1 MTGKFEPYS
10 GVDLR
15 QRDTVAAN
23 LREGMLSLAGRLER
37 GLKTIISRPVVDIE
51 LREIGVRTFA
61 QFVEQQPDLADIVI
75 TECVTSSRAGGWIIE
90 RSLISHA
97 VDCIFGGNARTE
109 WFNQSKNY
117 SNLELAIRQRFLS
130 LLSSSFKV
138 GLLHDPGRS
147 TISTREE
154 RRAINAAICRL
165 TENVVF
171 VTFRVSIGDGQST
184 MTFFTPTRVLGEEQ
198 AHIPD
203 ISSFGVDPNTS
214 ASAVASGVSTTASVD
229 IPLEAQ
235 IVLCD
240 VQFSIAKLMSLSIG
254 QIIPISIDNIP
265 CTLQINGRAVFAGRH
280 GLVNGRYGMQI
291 TKVLASSAVDTNPVS
306 DFSSFE
312 TPSDN
317 SRSNVATGWSGTT

>member
-51 LREIGVRTFA
+51 LREIGVKTFA

-75 TECVTSSRAGGWIIE
+75 TECVSSSRAAGWIIE

-97 VDCIFGGNARTE
+97 VDCIFGGNARTK

-130 LLSSSFKV
+130 LLCSSFKI
-138 GLLHDPGRS
+138 GLLHDSGRS
-147 TISTREE
+147 PISTREE
-154 RRAINAAICRL
+154 RRAVNAAICRL
-165 TENVVF
+165 TENIVF

-184 MTFFTPTRVLGEEQ
+184 MTFFTPTRVLGEEPTQ
-198 AHIPD
+198 IPD
-203 ISSFGVDPNTS
+203 VPSFGGDSGT
-214 ASAVASGVSTTASVD
+214 AGATVAGGPAAGSID

-235 IVLCD
+235 LVLCD

-254 QIIPISIDNIP
+254 QIIPISIENTP
-265 CTLQINGRAVFAGRH
+265 CTLKINGKAVFSGRH
-280 GLVNGRYGMQI
+280 GLINGRYGMQI
-291 TKVLASSAVDTNPVS
+291 TKVLASSAGDASPINE
-306 DFSSFE
+306 FSSFE
-312 TPSDN
+312 TSSDN
-317 SRSNVATGWSGTT
+317 RQNNLATGWSGTT